1 MAWASIVHEAT
12 RRPPSPPPGH
22 VYHHTCFVYS
32 PDDVSTSSPP
42 IIAYI
47 SRNGDIKMRD
57 IDLDW
62 TNNPRIVIK
71 ELVTSKR
78 MSRHDFEDILRLASQ
93 ENSRED
99 MKCSNACRHLREFQP
114 GFDLLQWFGRQMAEI
129 YLVALRS
136 GLEDDLWEPDPPEY
150 NPTSFPSCI
159 IQ

>member
-47 SRNGDIKMRD
+47 SRNGGLQVRD

-62 TNNPRIVIK
+62 TNNSRIVVK

-78 MSRHDFEDILRLASQ
+78 MSRCDFEDILRLASQ
-93 ENSRED
+93 ENNRED
-99 MKCSNACRHLREFQP
+99 MKCSNACRRLREFQP
-114 GFDLLQWFGRQMAEI
+114 GFDL
-129 YLVALRS
+129 ALRMIY
-136 GLEDDLWEPDPPEY
+136 GNQIHRNTILPLFQAA
-150 NPTSFPSCI
+150 SFSNGT
-159 IQ
+159 Q